1 MKDWVNEKHPVR
13 LFQITVDLEYGFG
26 SFQMLHFQCE
36 NIEKIIHLWVLQV
49 NCLVA
54 PYVFENRVKA
64 QKRK

>member
-36 NIEKIIHLWVLQV
+36 NIEKIIHL
-49 NCLVA
+49 
-54 PYVFENRVKA
+54 
-64 QKRK
+64 